1 MLSLADALIASGV
14 MAAIIIFCRALPFLF
29 LAGRKPPAFLT
40 FVEASMPAIAMTVL
54 AVAAY
59 TALDWSAPRGTLPQ
73 LIAGAT
79 VVLLH
84 LWKRNALVSILGGTA
99 LYFLLEAIF
108 AA

>member
-1 MLSLADALIASGV
+1 MLSLAEALLASCV
-14 MAAIIIFCRALPFLF
+14 MAAIILFCRALPFLF
-29 LAGRKPPAFLT
+29 LAGRKPPAFLS
-40 FVEASMPAIAMTVL
+40 FVEVYMPAIAMTVL

-59 TALDWSAPRGTLPQ
+59 TALDWSAPRGTLPP
-73 LIAGAT
+73 LLAGAA

-99 LYFLLEAIF
+99 LYFLLAAIF